1 MSAMLEVRGLEV
13 NYGHIEAVRGIDLDL
28 NAKEITALVGAN
40 GAGKSTTLL
49 ALSGLLPKASGR
61 ISFEGEDITNL
72 PPHQLVARG
81 IVQVPE
87 GRAILTTMTVLEN
100 LELGAYRRGLKNVG
114 SDLEYVFNLFPR
126 LKERINGMAG
136 NLSGGEQQML
146 AIGRALMAKPR
157 LLLLDEPSMGLAPI
171 VVQEI
176 FRSLRAINADG
187 LTLFLVEQSVRQ
199 ALKIAQH
206 GYAGKRRHGAE
217 RHRPRAAGP
226 SSGAGSLSGRLTGSC
241 RGARGSGRARRRCL
255 AGRLPPVRAGAA
267 RQAFRPVRV
276 VPFMKPFRLAA
287 PRAVPVRTGAD
298 AKAVASWLAHF

>member
-13 NYGHIEAVRGIDLDL
+13 NYGHIEAVRGISLDL
-28 NAKEITALVGAN
+28 RAGEITALVGAN

-49 ALSGLLPKASGR
+49 ALSGLLPKAAGR
-61 ISFEGEDITNL
+61 IVFEGEDITNL
-72 PPHQLVARG
+72 PPHQLVMRG

-100 LELGAYRRGLKNVG
+100 LELGAYRRGLKNLD

-126 LKERINGMAG
+126 LKERIHGMAG

-171 VVQEI
+171 VVQDI

-187 LTLFLVEQSVRQ
+187 LTLFLVEQNVRQ
-199 ALKIAQH
+199 ALKIAQQ
-206 GYAGKRRHGAE
+206 GYVLENGAMALE
-217 RHRPRAAGP
+217 GTGRELLGHPRVLEAYL
-226 SSGAGSLSGRLTGSC
+226 GA
-241 RGARGSGRARRRCL
+241 
-255 AGRLPPVRAGAA
+255 
-267 RQAFRPVRV
+267 
-276 VPFMKPFRLAA
+276 
-287 PRAVPVRTGAD
+287 
-298 AKAVASWLAHF
+298 